1 MSPQVSYSSIRVRQI
16 AGLGSCRTTADI
28 LLVHNHSGLTDAAE
42 RWGIRSTVLGVRR
55 CIACVSNRSLAVHS
69 RTRHYAMRVD
79 GMDAALPNLFEGSA
93 ANLLVF
99 HKRQRI
105 CVVGMTAADR

>member
-1 MSPQVSYSSIRVRQI
+1 MFPQVSYPSVRVRQI

-28 LLVHNHSGLTDAAE
+28 LLVHSHSGLTDAAE
-42 RWGIRSTVLGVRR
+42 RWSIRGMGLGVRR
-55 CIACVSNRSLAVHS
+55 CIACVTNLSLAVHS
-69 RTRHYAMRVD
+69 RTRH
-79 GMDAALPNLFEGSA
+79 DATLLGGIVPAQPILFEGCA

-105 CVVGMTAADR
+105 CVVGMTAAGG

>member
-1 MSPQVSYSSIRVRQI
+1 MFPQVSYSSVRVAQI

-28 LLVHNHSGLTDAAE
+28 LLVHDHSGLTDAAE
-42 RWGIRSTVLGVRR
+42 LWSIRGTGLGVCR

-69 RTRHYAMRVD
+69 RTRHYAMRLD
-79 GMDAALPNLFEGSA
+79 EKDAALPILFEGSA
-93 ANLLVF
+93 ASFLVF

-105 CVVGMTAADR
+105 GVEA